1 MTTALPYLAF
11 TMGLISSLH
20 CIGMCGPIALALPV
34 HKGSRL
40 KQFSGLLLYNSGR
53 ALSYSVLGMLVGG
66 IGTSIAWLGYLRYL
80 SVFAGLLMLAYVF
93 WPSRLDR
100 HFHPPA
106 FWVRFVHFLKQQMAA
121 MLQSRSAGS
130 WLMLGIFNGLIP
142 CGMVYMALMSSIA
155 TGSMASGAIYMM
167 IFGLGTFPA
176 MISIGIAKQKFTPAL
191 RSRIRRFTP
200 VMLAVAGIWLVMR
213 GVLVDLP
220 VSGESHAGITICK

>member
-53 ALSYSVLGMLVGG
+53 ALSYSALGLLVGG

-93 WPSRLDR
+93 WP
-100 HFHPPA
+100 
-106 FWVRFVHFLKQQMAA
+106 AA
-121 MLQSRSAGS
+121 G
-130 WLMLGIFNGLIP
+130 
-142 CGMVYMALMSSIA
+142 
-155 TGSMASGAIYMM
+155 
-167 IFGLGTFPA
+167 
-176 MISIGIAKQKFTPAL
+176 
-191 RSRIRRFTP
+191 
-200 VMLAVAGIWLVMR
+200 
-213 GVLVDLP
+213 
-220 VSGESHAGITICK
+220 

>member
-20 CIGMCGPIALALPV
+20 CVGMCGPIALALPV

-53 ALSYSVLGMLVGG
+53 ALSYSSLGLLVGG
-66 IGTSIAWLGYLRYL
+66 IGASIGWLGYLRYL

-93 WPSRLDR
+93 WPSRLDSY
-100 HFHPPA
+100 FHPPV
-106 FWVRFVHFLKQQMAA
+106 FWARFVHFLKQQMAA
-121 MLQSRSAGS
+121 TLQSRSAAG

-155 TGSMASGAIYMM
+155 TGSMAGSATYMM

-176 MISIGIAKQKFTPAL
+176 MISIGIAKQKFTPGL

-213 GVLVDLP
+213 GVLTDLP
-220 VSGESHAGITICK
+220 VNGESRTGITVCK

>member
-40 KQFSGLLLYNSGR
+40 QQFSGLLLYNSGR
-53 ALSYSVLGMLVGG
+53 ALSYSVLGLLVGG

-106 FWVRFVHFLKQQMAA
+106 FWVRFVHFLKQQMATK
-121 MLQSRSAGS
+121 LQSRSAGS

-155 TGSMASGAIYMM
+155 TGSMGSGAIYMM